1 LADGDTEEYQ
11 ADSGTGTGPERAGAA
26 AEQAGRRP
34 EPAEAEAARE
44 PAEAEAAREPAEAEA
59 AAREPEA
66 AAREPAEAEAAAREP
81 EAAAREPEAAAR
93 EPPAVRDSGSASAS
107 HVKSRAERIAA
118 RDAAAGTDRPI
129 VVDATN
135 HVAGRLASNVA
146 KLLLKGNRVSIVNC
160 ERIMISGTRSSIV
173 GEYKQFLEIAS
184 ILHPKHGPFHP
195 RRPDTMITRMIRG
208 MLPRKK
214 PSGRAAHRRLRA
226 YIGAPKD
233 LGAYKRVRFEKAMI
247 TRPASG
253 YTTMASLGDAI
264 GWTR

>member
-1 LADGDTEEYQ
+1 MADGDTEEYQ

-34 EPAEAEAARE
+34 EPAA
-44 PAEAEAAREPAEAEA
+44 
-59 AAREPEA
+59 A
-66 AAREPAEAEAAAREP
+66 AAREPAEPEAAAAAREP
-81 EAAAREPEAAAR
+81 AEPEAAAAG
-93 EPPAVRDSGSASAS
+93 EPEAAAAGEPAAVRDSGSASAS